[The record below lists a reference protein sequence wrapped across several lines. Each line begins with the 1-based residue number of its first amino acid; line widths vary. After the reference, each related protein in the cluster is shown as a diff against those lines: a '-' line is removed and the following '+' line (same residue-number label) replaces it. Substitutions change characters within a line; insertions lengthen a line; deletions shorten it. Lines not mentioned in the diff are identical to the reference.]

1 MMCEHVHRQE
11 AGEAVSSRA
20 YSSAGTT
27 PLQSQKSAADEG
39 WEAVLTGRLCPVG
52 AASKVFKQGLWDLH
66 NRFQLRRGIRCCQ
79 ASRASPV

>member
-1 MMCEHVHRQE
+1 MCEHAHRPE

-39 WEAVLTGRLCPVG
+39 WEAVLTGQRAETEYFLIPIWCS
-52 AASKVFKQGLWDLH
+52 SKME
-66 NRFQLRRGIRCCQ
+66 
-79 ASRASPV
+79 

>member
-1 MMCEHVHRQE
+1 MCEHAHRQE

-39 WEAVLTGRLCPVG
+39 WEAVLTG
-52 AASKVFKQGLWDLH
+52 Q
-66 NRFQLRRGIRCCQ
+66 
-79 ASRASPV
+79 RAET